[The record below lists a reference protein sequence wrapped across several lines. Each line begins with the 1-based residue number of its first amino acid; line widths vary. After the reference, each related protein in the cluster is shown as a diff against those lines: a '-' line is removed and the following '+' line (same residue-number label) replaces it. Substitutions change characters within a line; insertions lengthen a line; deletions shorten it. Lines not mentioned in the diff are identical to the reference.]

1 MLHFCYTYYMPTIKQ
16 RINITA
22 DKEMGVSLRNAAKR
36 DKMSVSSKAVE
47 LLRLALNIE
56 EDHVLATIARERD
69 THGVK
74 YVPHDKFWKEILG
87 K

>member
-1 MLHFCYTYYMPTIKQ
+1 MKQ

-22 DKEMGVSLRNAAKR
+22 DTDMESSLRTAAKR

-56 EDHVLATIARERD
+56 EDYILASLAQERD
-69 THGVK
+69 TRLAK
-74 YVPHDKFWKEILG
+74 YIPHDTFWKKMLG